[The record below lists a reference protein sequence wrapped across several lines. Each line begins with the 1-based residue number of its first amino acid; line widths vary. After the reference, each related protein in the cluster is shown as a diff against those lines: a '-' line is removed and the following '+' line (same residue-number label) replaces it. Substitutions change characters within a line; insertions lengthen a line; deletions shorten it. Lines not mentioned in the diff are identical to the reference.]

1 MVIQFLFKKL
11 SKACIHQKIKF
22 TRSEHGDKVMPV
34 QREVALTISLLELP
48 IEEQI
53 VKQQEK
59 LCKELYYDNLLKFWD
74 KDKTFTKITLLN
86 PSTII

>member
-1 MVIQFLFKKL
+1 
-11 SKACIHQKIKF
+11 
-22 TRSEHGDKVMPV
+22 
-34 QREVALTISLLELP
+34 
-48 IEEQI
+48 